1 MFGGTNTAM
10 GTKRKFGTTIATVI
24 SFGLVLTAC
33 TPASAPNKNS
43 DESAATVVRIIDGD
57 TIVADISGTD
67 TTVRLLNIDTPETKH
82 PDKPVECLGQE
93 ATDFTQSLLAP
104 GDQITLAYDIERLDP
119 YGRTLAGVYKDEQLV
134 NAQIAAAGLGVAVLF
149 QPNERFYAEVKAAE
163 ESAQTSAAGLFSPTI
178 ACTVPA
184 TIASALA
191 DFDEVQDV
199 DPSSAAAAGGALGIA
214 AAAILA
220 GKTKSAA
227 LKSLHA
233 GERTVASDI
242 WAARRGAAQPKLDAA
257 QKRATDIESKLTLS
271 QSELAASEKAAQ
283 EAAAAH
289 KAQEDKAK
297 QEKIAAEKKAA
308 DLKEQ
313 QKVQAEQQAK
323 AKRQS
328 AAANAAKAKAKAKAE
343 AQRKAAA
350 KKKAAAPKKKYVAP
364 KKTYKAPTKKSAP
377 KKSGGSYPG
386 YTGPRCYAPGGKS
399 WKPCG

>member
-1 MFGGTNTAM
+1 MFGGTNKVVAA
-10 GTKRKFGTTIATVI
+10 KRKLGAAIATVM
-24 SFGLVLTAC
+24 SFGLVMTAC
-33 TPASAPNKNS
+33 TAVPAPSKNS

-93 ATDFTQSLLAP
+93 ATDFTESLLAP
-104 GDQITLAYDIERLDP
+104 GDKVTLAYGIERLDP
-119 YGRTLAGVYKDEQLV
+119 YGRTLAGVYKDEKLV

-163 ESAQTSAAGLFSPTI
+163 EAAQTAATGLFSQAI

-184 TIASALA
+184 TVAGALA
-191 DFDEVQDV
+191 DFDEVEDA
-199 DPSSAAAAGGALGIA
+199 DPTSAVAAGSALGVA

-220 GKTKSAA
+220 GKAKNAA
-227 LKSLHA
+227 LKSLHE
-233 GERTVASDI
+233 GESTVAAGI

-257 QKRATDIESKLTLS
+257 LKRATDIEVKLTRS
-271 QSELAASEKAAQ
+271 QSTLAASEKAAK
-283 EAAAAH
+283 EAAAAQ
-289 KAQEDKAK
+289 KVQEEKAK
-297 QEKIAAEKKAA
+297 QEKIVAEQKAAE
-308 DLKEQ
+308 LKEQ
-313 QKVQAEQQAK
+313 QKIQAEQQAK

-328 AAANAAKAKAKAKAE
+328 AAAHAAKAE

-350 KKKAAAPKKKYVAP
+350 KKKAAAPKKKNVVP
-364 KKTYKAPTKKSAP
+364 KKTYKAPAKKRAP
-377 KKSGGSYPG
+377 KKSGGSYSG